1 MDRILAKVQIK
12 DEQLCQVIK
21 CLVSILF
28 LGEDL
33 DEFYLLTGAKNI
45 NIIKLL
51 NIMIKK
57 TLKLGNKGNNSKET
71 KLQVDF
77 LYLKH
82 SLGLTSPPLQDNNF
96 HQIYTIIH
104 DTYNALAIEISQI
117 FDNTKSQL

>member
-1 MDRILAKVQIK
+1 
-12 DEQLCQVIK
+12 VIK

-104 DTYNALAIEISQI
+104 DTYNALAIEIS
-117 FDNTKSQL
+117 